1 MAEKFVSVAAK
12 PVSDFDVVSIA
23 SSTPSAT
30 WKGWLWDSADV
41 SKEER
46 RFLLKVGAVTM
57 CLFPG
62 NPLLILVLLVVGLH
76 TFDVRDAWDVD
87 QMGKQCPGWLRSKAN
102 HLQQIDTSNFT
113 NAFVSGMKEDLNLY
127 GNQYNWIVTSWTIGY
142 IIGQWPSNFILTRV
156 RAHIWIPF
164 LEIGWTIFTFSL
176 AGAKTYNQMLA
187 LRFVVGLFEAG
198 YWLALYYILGSWYN
212 KRELGKRNGIL
223 QSAVS
228 IAPIFSGFLQA
239 GIYNSLNG
247 HAGLA
252 GWRWLFVINGVISL
266 PLAIL
271 AYFFLPD
278 TPGTAKPNWLFTE
291 RDVKIARERMSRVG
305 RVPEGKPYTAKVILG
320 YLTSWKTIL
329 FTLIFT
335 KLISSFDKLYTFLTL
350 TAMQP
355 FGTQPST
362 SFVFW
367 LKAHN
372 KKGKPL
378 VYTVAQINEY
388 PTIGNAFTAAYSL
401 LAVWISDGPL
411 RGRRWPTIIFGNL
424 VAIIIFVLL
433 VVTPVFGPFSHRAPL
448 YIVSSIGGSA
458 VPLTMAWMAELISDN
473 AEQRAFTAAAMNTLQ
488 YTFSAWIPLV
498 WFQQV
503 HQPNVRAGN
512 RAAAVVAGLN
522 VIVFIIIT
530 VLAHREKLQKKRN
543 HGLDPAPV
551 SLHSSTPSI
560 DDGTE
565 KKLPLKD
572 EENIDVAPAFNH

>member
-1 MAEKFVSVAAK
+1 MTEKNVSTDDA
-12 PVSDFDVVSIA
+12 VSIV
-23 SSTPSAT
+23 SSTPSQS
-30 WKGWLWDSADV
+30 WKGWLWDSADY
-41 SKEER
+41 STEER
-46 RFLLKVGAVTM
+46 RFLLKLDFT
-57 CLFPG
+57 
-62 NPLLILVLLVVGLH
+62 LL
-76 TFDVRDAWDVD
+76 TFGTLGMLIKW
-87 QMGKQCPGWLRSKAN
+87 
-102 HLQQIDTSNFT
+102 IDTSNIT

-156 RAHIWIPF
+156 PAHIWIPF
-164 LEIGWTIFTFSL
+164 LEISWTVFTFSL
-176 AGAKTYNQMLA
+176 AGAKTYTQMLA

-198 YWLALYYILGSWYN
+198 YWPALYYILGSWYN

-239 GIYNSLNG
+239 GIYDSLNG

-266 PLAIL
+266 PIAGL

-278 TPGTAKPNWLFTE
+278 VPGIAKPNWLFSE
-291 RDVKIARERMSRVG
+291 RELNLARERMDRVG
-305 RVPEGKPYTAKVILG
+305 RVPEGKPYTVKTILG
-320 YLTSWKTIL
+320 YFASWKTLL
-329 FTLIFT
+329 FTLIFM
-335 KLISSFDKLYTFLTL
+335 I
-350 TAMQP
+350 QP
-355 FGTQPST
+355 FGSQPAT

-372 KKGKPL
+372 KPGKKA
-378 VYTVAQINEY
+378 VYSVAQINEY
-388 PTIGNAFTAAYSL
+388 PTLGNAFTAVYSL

-424 VAIIIFVLL
+424 VAIVVFVLL

-448 YIVSSIGGSA
+448 YIVSGIGGSA

-503 HQPNVRAGN
+503 DQPNVTPGN
-512 RAAAVVAGLN
+512 RGAAVVAGIN
-522 VIVFIIIT
+522 VLIFTLIT
-530 VLAHREKLQKKRN
+530 YLAHREKLQKKRN
-543 HGLDPAPV
+543 GGLAPASV
-551 SLHSSTPSI
+551 SSDVIPGVEDTN
-560 DDGTE
+560 E
-565 KKLPLKD
+565 KRVTLGD
-572 EENIDVAPAFNH
+572 EEDVTFARKE